1 MSKKIAL
8 NLWNRDFQLKVVY
21 DCLDGEEILD
31 EQVAALEAFVDADTS
46 KSLDQIKKYCLK
58 ENGKQIGDRIDNIF
72 KYVIPHTIF
81 VPRKQKKSTVA
92 ILCNYKFDLEHG
104 LALVFEGKKLAE
116 ICNPDA
122 IL

>member
-21 DCLDGEEILD
+21 DCFAGEEILD
-31 EQVAALEAFVDADTS
+31 EQVAALETFADADTS
-46 KSLDQIKKYCLK
+46 KSLDQVKKYCLK
-58 ENGKQIGDRIDNIF
+58 ENGNQIGDRVDNIF
-72 KYVIPHTIF
+72 KYVIPHTIY
-81 VPRKQKKSTVA
+81 VPRKQKKPTVA

-104 LALVFEGKKLAE
+104 IAIVFEGAKIAE
-116 ICNPDA
+116 ICNPDV